1 MPRRY
6 HRPPTV
12 KRRKVRRTGS
22 PTSLE
27 QPADLESGLSTDV
40 SSEDVSDQ
48 EWEEAAEVEDSVSAP
63 TVVVEASQGSSR
75 DPVRH
80 IQRDYGYVR
89 SELTRIVAMA
99 AIIVLGL
106 AIVAIIR

>member
-1 MPRRY
+1 M
-6 HRPPTV
+6 
-12 KRRKVRRTGS
+12 
-22 PTSLE
+22 E

-40 SSEDVSDQ
+40 SSEDLS
-48 EWEEAAEVEDSVSAP
+48 EEEAEVEDSVSAP